1 MKKVGLF
8 FGTFDPIHV
17 GHERIAKYFLEIYFD
32 EIWFVITPLNP
43 DKINENLTDQS
54 IRLEMSKIFCGD
66 QEKFKSCDIEFSLP
80 KPNYTADTL
89 VELKKKYPDLNFGI
103 IMGEDNLIGLETW
116 KNFNKILEGK
126 IYVYPRINKLNI
138 DANLKDHPSVIF
150 SNAPVMKISS
160 SEIRRVIV
168 QNGDYQKL
176 VPEQISKHISNNNL
190 SLIHI

>member
-17 GHERIAKYFLEIYFD
+17 GHERIAKYFLERYFD

-66 QEKFKSCDIEFSLP
+66 QEKFKSCDIEFNLP

-89 VELKKKYPDLNFGI
+89 LELKKKYPDLNFGI

-126 IYVYPRINKLNI
+126 IYVYPRINKHNI
-138 DANLKDHPSVIF
+138 NANLKDHPSVIF
-150 SNAPVMKISS
+150 SDAPVMKISS

-176 VPEQISKHISNNNL
+176 VPKQISKHILNNNL
-190 SLIHI
+190 YK

>member
-17 GHERIAKYFLEIYFD
+17 GHERIAKYFLERYFD

-66 QEKFKSCDIEFSLP
+66 QEKFKSCDIEFNLP

-126 IYVYPRINKLNI
+126 IYVYPRINKYNI

-150 SNAPVMKISS
+150 SDAPVMKISS

-176 VPEQISKHISNNNL
+176 VPKQISKHILNNNL
-190 SLIHI
+190 YK

>member
-17 GHERIAKYFLEIYFD
+17 GHERIAKYFLERYFD

-43 DKINENLTDQS
+43 DKINENLTNQS
-54 IRLEMSKIFCGD
+54 IRLEMSKVFCVNE
-66 QEKFKSCDIEFSLP
+66 EKFKSCDIEFNLP

-89 VELKKKYPDLNFGI
+89 VELKKKHPDLNFAI

-126 IYVYPRINKLNI
+126 IYVYPRINKHNI

-150 SNAPVMKISS
+150 SDAPFMKISS
-160 SEIRRVIV
+160 SEIRRIISN
-168 QNGDYQKL
+168 NGDFEKL
-176 VPEQISKHISNNNL
+176 VPKQINEYIFQNNVYK
-190 SLIHI
+190 

>member
-66 QEKFKSCDIEFSLP
+66 QEKFKSCDIEFNLP

-89 VELKKKYPDLNFGI
+89 LELKKKYPDLNFGI

-126 IYVYPRINKLNI
+126 IYVYPRINKHNI

-150 SNAPVMKISS
+150 SDAPVMKISS

-176 VPEQISKHISNNNL
+176 VPKQIFNHILNNNL
-190 SLIHI
+190 YK

>member
-17 GHERIAKYFLEIYFD
+17 GHERIAKYFLERYFD

-66 QEKFKSCDIEFSLP
+66 QEKFKSCDIEFNLP

-126 IYVYPRINKLNI
+126 IYVYPRINKHNI
-138 DANLKDHPSVIF
+138 NANLKDHPSVIF
-150 SNAPVMKISS
+150 SDAPVMKISS

-176 VPEQISKHISNNNL
+176 VPKQISKHILNNNL
-190 SLIHI
+190 YK

>member
-17 GHERIAKYFLEIYFD
+17 GHERIAKYFLERYFD

-43 DKINENLTDQS
+43 DKINENLTDQT

-66 QEKFKSCDIEFSLP
+66 QEKFKSCDIEFNLP

-126 IYVYPRINKLNI
+126 IYVYPRINKHNI
-138 DANLKDHPSVIF
+138 DADLKDHPSVIF
-150 SNAPVMKISS
+150 SDAPVMKISS

-176 VPEQISKHISNNNL
+176 VPKQIFKHILNNNL
-190 SLIHI
+190 YK

>member
-66 QEKFKSCDIEFSLP
+66 QEKFKSCDIEFNLP

-126 IYVYPRINKLNI
+126 IYVYPRINKHNI
-138 DANLKDHPSVIF
+138 NANLKDHPSVIF
-150 SNAPVMKISS
+150 SDAPVMKISS

-176 VPEQISKHISNNNL
+176 VPKQISKHILNNNL
-190 SLIHI
+190 YK

>member
-17 GHERIAKYFLEIYFD
+17 GHERIAKYFLERYFD

-66 QEKFKSCDIEFSLP
+66 QEKFKSCDIEFNLP

-126 IYVYPRINKLNI
+126 IYVYPRINKHNI

-150 SNAPVMKISS
+150 SDAPVMKISS

-176 VPEQISKHISNNNL
+176 VPKQISKHILNINL
-190 SLIHI
+190 YK

>member
-17 GHERIAKYFLEIYFD
+17 GHERIAKYFLERYFD

-66 QEKFKSCDIEFSLP
+66 QEKFKSCDIEFNLP

-126 IYVYPRINKLNI
+126 IYVYPRINKHNI

-150 SNAPVMKISS
+150 SDAPVMKISS

-176 VPEQISKHISNNNL
+176 VPKQIFNHILNINL
-190 SLIHI
+190 YK

>member
-17 GHERIAKYFLEIYFD
+17 GHERIAKYFLERYFD

-66 QEKFKSCDIEFSLP
+66 QEKFKSCDIEFNLP

-89 VELKKKYPDLNFGI
+89 VELKKKYTDLNFGI

-126 IYVYPRINKLNI
+126 IYVYPRINKHNI
-138 DANLKDHPSVIF
+138 NANLKDHPSVIF
-150 SNAPVMKISS
+150 SDAPVMKISS

-176 VPEQISKHISNNNL
+176 VPKQIYKHILNNNL
-190 SLIHI
+190 YK

>member
-17 GHERIAKYFLEIYFD
+17 GHERIAKYFLERYFD

-66 QEKFKSCDIEFSLP
+66 QEKFKSCDIEFNLP

-103 IMGEDNLIGLETW
+103 IMGEDNLIGLENW

-126 IYVYPRINKLNI
+126 IYVYPRINKHNI
-138 DANLKDHPSVIF
+138 NANLKDHPSVIF
-150 SNAPVMKISS
+150 SDAPVMKISS

-176 VPEQISKHISNNNL
+176 VPKQISKHILNNNL
-190 SLIHI
+190 YK

>member
-1 MKKVGLF
+1 MNKVGLF

-17 GHERIAKYFLEIYFD
+17 GHERIAKYFLERYFD

-43 DKINENLTDQS
+43 DKINENLTDQT

-66 QEKFKSCDIEFSLP
+66 QEKFKSCDIEFNLP

-126 IYVYPRINKLNI
+126 IYVYPRINKHNI
-138 DANLKDHPSVIF
+138 DADLKDHPSVIF
-150 SNAPVMKISS
+150 SDAPVMKISS
-160 SEIRRVIV
+160 SEIRRVII

-176 VPEQISKHISNNNL
+176 VPKQIFKHILNNNL
-190 SLIHI
+190 YK

>member
-17 GHERIAKYFLEIYFD
+17 GHERIAKYFLERYFD

-66 QEKFKSCDIEFSLP
+66 QEKFKSCDIEFNLP

-89 VELKKKYPDLNFGI
+89 LELKKKYPDLNFGI

-126 IYVYPRINKLNI
+126 IYVYPRINKHNI

-150 SNAPVMKISS
+150 SDAPVMKISS

-168 QNGDYQKL
+168 QNGDFQKL
-176 VPEQISKHISNNNL
+176 VPKQIFNHILNNNL
-190 SLIHI
+190 YK

>member
-8 FGTFDPIHV
+8 FGTFDPIHI
-17 GHERIAKYFLEIYFD
+17 GHERIAKYFLERYFD

-43 DKINENLTDQS
+43 DKINENLTNQS
-54 IRLEMSKIFCGD
+54 IRLEMSKVFCGNE
-66 QEKFKSCDIEFSLP
+66 EKFKSCDIEFNLP

-89 VELKKKYPDLNFGI
+89 VELKKKHPDLNFAI

-126 IYVYPRINKLNI
+126 IYVYPRVNKHNI

-150 SNAPVMKISS
+150 SDAPFMKISS
-160 SEIRRVIV
+160 SEIRRIISN
-168 QNGDYQKL
+168 NGYFEKL
-176 VPEQISKHISNNNL
+176 VPKQINEYIFQNNVYK
-190 SLIHI
+190 

>member
-126 IYVYPRINKLNI
+126 IYVYPRINKHNI

-150 SNAPVMKISS
+150 SDAPVMKISS

-176 VPEQISKHISNNNL
+176 VPKQIFNHILNNNL
-190 SLIHI
+190 YK

>member
-17 GHERIAKYFLEIYFD
+17 GHERIAKYFLERYFD

-43 DKINENLTDQS
+43 DKINENLTDQT

-66 QEKFKSCDIEFSLP
+66 QEKFKSCDIEFNLP

-126 IYVYPRINKLNI
+126 IYVYPRINKHNI
-138 DANLKDHPSVIF
+138 DADLKDHPSVIF
-150 SNAPVMKISS
+150 SDAPVMKISS
-160 SEIRRVIV
+160 SEIRRVII

-176 VPEQISKHISNNNL
+176 VPKQIFKHILNNNL
-190 SLIHI
+190 YK

>member
-17 GHERIAKYFLEIYFD
+17 GHERIAKYFLERYFD

-54 IRLEMSKIFCGD
+54 IRLKMSKIFCGD
-66 QEKFKSCDIEFSLP
+66 LEKFKSCDIEFNLP

-103 IMGEDNLIGLETW
+103 IMGEDNLIGLENW

-126 IYVYPRINKLNI
+126 IYVYPRINKHNI
-138 DANLKDHPSVIF
+138 NANLKDHPSVIF
-150 SNAPVMKISS
+150 SDAPVMKISS

-176 VPEQISKHISNNNL
+176 VPKQISKHILNNNL
-190 SLIHI
+190 YK

>member
-17 GHERIAKYFLEIYFD
+17 GHERIAKYFLERYFD
-32 EIWFVITPLNP
+32 EIWFVIAPLNP

-66 QEKFKSCDIEFSLP
+66 QEKFKSCDIEFNLP

-126 IYVYPRINKLNI
+126 IYVYPRINKHNI

-150 SNAPVMKISS
+150 SDAPVMKISS

-176 VPEQISKHISNNNL
+176 VPKQIFNHILNNNL
-190 SLIHI
+190 YK

>member
-1 MKKVGLF
+1 MNKVGLF

-17 GHERIAKYFLEIYFD
+17 GHERIAKYFLERYFD

-66 QEKFKSCDIEFSLP
+66 KEKFKSCDIEFSLP

-89 VELKKKYPDLNFGI
+89 VELKKKYQDLNFGI

-126 IYVYPRINKLNI
+126 IYVYPRINKHNI
-138 DANLKDHPSVIF
+138 SADLKDHPSVIF
-150 SNAPVMKISS
+150 SDAPVMKISS
-160 SEIRRVIV
+160 SEIRRLIV

-176 VPEQISKHISNNNL
+176 VPKQISKYILNNNL
-190 SLIHI
+190 YI